1 MEEQILQVLMEIKKE
16 LQDIRSILET
26 NNDSITTNSIEYHTD
41 LLKAQIENAKTV
53 CSSLR

>member
-1 MEEQILQVLMEIKKE
+1 MEEKILKELQEIKKV

-26 NNDSITTNSIEYHTD
+26 KNDNVTINSIEYHAD

-53 CSSLR
+53 CSSF